1 MFGMEAAQEQIQS
14 SLGNVKKP
22 DFPEQSFYAEALNA
36 EHCVEQKNEGM
47 APSNG
52 PTEDNQKNLEKAE
65 TPTER
70 KLDQIKAEAD
80 KMGEEHTEFNA
91 FDELENYLFTIGEHL
106 RKNSRIYTSAGTTLA
121 GGALG
126 AAVAHRQAK
135 KTGKT
140 GSEYRKLIA
149 KKAALGAATGL
160 AVGEASHIAKAY
172 YKKSKF
178 NKNPDLLADSYM
190 KGNPNFQEG
199 VRRGLKKVNFMK
211 ILKSKRHGY
220 FAK

>member
-80 KMGEEHTEFNA
+80 KMGEEHSNFNA
-91 FDELENYLFTIGEHL
+91 FEEVENSLFTVGEHI

-135 KTGKT
+135 KAGKT

-160 AVGEASHIAKAY
+160 AVGEAAHWGGAAAGSYKALR
-172 YKKSKF
+172 KTGLNRKESIRGAGELMNTF
-178 NKNPDLLADSYM
+178 
-190 KGNPNFQEG
+190 KGN
-199 VRRGLKKVNFMK
+199 
-211 ILKSKRHGY
+211 ILKSKRFGLY
-220 FAK
+220 V